1 MRYVA
6 IDFETANNDPT
17 SACSV
22 GLAKMVDGKVLD
34 SYYTL
39 INPPSKYFSPM
50 NISIHGIRPEDVANA
65 PTFDMI
71 WPAIL
76 LFIGNDLLIA
86 HNAPFD
92 IGILRAM
99 LTHYGLPIPPL
110 RYTCTVRIS
119 RKIWPHFSSHRLT
132 SLSERFGFAYQ
143 AHHALEDAVNCGL
156 VFHEAC
162 PCPSEQEAVEFL
174 MERGIRFQRMT
185 GGLAPLEPPAP
196 QGDLLL

>member
-6 IDFETANNDPT
+6 IDFETANNEPT

-22 GLAKMVDGKVLD
+22 GLAKMQDGKVLD
-34 SYYTL
+34 SYYSL
-39 INPPSKYFSPM
+39 INPPSGYFSPM
-50 NISIHGIRPEDVANA
+50 NISIHGIRPEQVQSA
-65 PTFDMI
+65 PTFEQI
-71 WPAIL
+71 WPDLL
-76 LFIGNDLLIA
+76 LFIGDDLLIA

-99 LTHYGLPIPPL
+99 LNHYNLPIPGL

-119 RKIWPHFSSHRLT
+119 RKVWPHFPSHKLT
-132 SLSERFGFAYQ
+132 ELSQRFGFEYQ

-156 VFHEAC
+156 VFHQAC
-162 PCPSEQEAVEFL
+162 PCPTEREAIEFF
-174 MERGIRFQRMT
+174 MEKGIRFQRIS